1 MNRLILLL
9 VICLLTGCGVSI
21 KQPPRVADEFMVPCR
36 VPGPL
41 VAGDHVTVEV
51 WAINTATIALE
62 CAKRHEPLVA
72 SVRRRDALYD

>member
-1 MNRLILLL
+1 
-9 VICLLTGCGVSI
+9 
-21 KQPPRVADEFMVPCR
+21 MVPCR

-62 CAKRHEPLVA
+62 CAKLHEALVA